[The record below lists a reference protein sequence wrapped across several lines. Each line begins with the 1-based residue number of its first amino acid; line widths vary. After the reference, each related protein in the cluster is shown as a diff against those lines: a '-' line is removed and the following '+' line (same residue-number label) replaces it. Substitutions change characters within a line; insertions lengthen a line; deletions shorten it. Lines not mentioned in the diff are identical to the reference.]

1 MFLEMER
8 YVHSHYDFFIQFA
21 LYFYII
27 VVLNTLLVIVRKT
40 IVWDNIMPPPIMLS
54 PIPFF
59 FDTTVIIENLSL
71 WFIPIISL

>member
-1 MFLEMER
+1 
-8 YVHSHYDFFIQFA
+8 
-21 LYFYII
+21 
-27 VVLNTLLVIVRKT
+27 
-40 IVWDNIMPPPIMLS
+40 MLS